1 MCDDDRHTNLVVV
14 VIFIHLG
21 EFTEASDTSRD
32 DQKAACKRPRSV
44 QASLAALRWVSGA
57 GLRLRTSHNVLFTP
71 TPPSSASASNG
82 PSAQPS
88 GTKRWS
94 TGACLCHGLSMA
106 RCASCRNLPWVCTSQ
121 IRLQSPPQCLLWK
134 THVSQVWAPVVVH
147 VRLEIEGALS
157 VGGISEKVRES
168 QPQPQR
174 QP

>member
-44 QASLAALRWVSGA
+44 QASLAALRCASLGIWGGSAV
-57 GLRLRTSHNVLFTP
+57 RTSHNVLFTP

-134 THVSQVWAPVVVH
+134 THVSQVWAHTVVVH

-157 VGGISEKVRES
+157 VGEISEKVRES
-168 QPQPQR
+168 
-174 QP
+174 